1 MYSLCLQGSYDA
13 MRWAF
18 VAIGFV
24 LFMLHLVN
32 FLALVDVTGAKNLNA
47 NKRIQN
53 HWWSSLT
60 CVFGVDSCLSYWLL
74 FCVLPGCLMCAWV
87 FFLFAH

>member
-1 MYSLCLQGSYDA
+1 

-18 VAIGFV
+18 IAIGFI

-32 FLALVDVTGAKNLNA
+32 FLALVEVTGAKNLNA

-60 CVFGVDSCLSYWLL
+60 CVFGTCGFMPALLLVVVLCAACLPDVYW
-74 FCVLPGCLMCAWV
+74 
-87 FFLFAH
+87 FFFAH